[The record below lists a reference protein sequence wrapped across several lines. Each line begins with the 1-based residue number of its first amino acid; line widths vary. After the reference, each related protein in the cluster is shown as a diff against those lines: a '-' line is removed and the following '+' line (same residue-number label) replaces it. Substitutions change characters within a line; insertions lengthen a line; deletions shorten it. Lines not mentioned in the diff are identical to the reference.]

1 MLGRKLWFLL
11 KRMKSKTFIEKY
23 CLPEEDDETY
33 REYREGL
40 LAYDEEFL
48 IEAAHRLG
56 IKLIDL
62 EIE

>member
-1 MLGRKLWFLL
+1 
-11 KRMKSKTFIEKY
+11 MKSKTFIEKY